1 MGKRHVHVIAV
12 RKPVTFALLVLT
24 TGVMATLLYLLSGKA
39 YAADHHSM
47 LEIAARFLGYGRGPL
62 SRHAF
67 LAFLM
72 PIIAN
77 VLLFVPWGFL
87 MFLALDSPRRPRKVS
102 YALTILA
109 AVIVAVALY
118 VWQHFLPTR
127 VTSLPDTIANGAG
140 ALAGAALGHARK
152 SMRIRFD
159 F

>member
-1 MGKRHVHVIAV
+1 MGKRQVHVIAV
-12 RKPVTFALLVLT
+12 RKPVTLALLVLT
-24 TGVMATLLYLLSGKA
+24 TALMAMLLYLLSGKA
-39 YAADHHSM
+39 YAAADNAWWEMGAS
-47 LEIAARFLGYGRGPL
+47 FLGYGREPI

-77 VLLFVPWGFL
+77 VLLFVPLGFL
-87 MFLALDSPRRPRKVS
+87 TFLALDSPRRPRKSS
-102 YALTILA
+102 YALTIVT
-109 AVIVAVALY
+109 AVIVAVAMY

-127 VTSLPDTIANGAG
+127 VTSLTDTIANGAG

-152 SMRIRFD
+152 GVRVRFD